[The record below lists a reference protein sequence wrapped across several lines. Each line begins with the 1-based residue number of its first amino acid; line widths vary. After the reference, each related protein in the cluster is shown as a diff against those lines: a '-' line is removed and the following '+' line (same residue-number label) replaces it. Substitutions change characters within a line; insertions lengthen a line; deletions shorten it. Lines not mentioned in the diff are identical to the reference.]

1 MGKGPCLLG
10 ANLTD
15 PYGRARFWAS
25 SQTFCPQANTLL
37 AGDLLLAALFSATMA
52 CFLRCLNWS
61 TRVLAVGL
69 SEVEV
74 WSGVAAGSRPW
85 SKRFGA
91 RPVVE
96 FQALLWISVAKGS
109 IAAHLC

>member
-10 ANLTD
+10 ASFTE
-15 PYGRARFWAS
+15 PYGRARFLAS
-25 SQTFCPQANTLL
+25 SQTFCPRLNTFL
-37 AGDLLLAALFSATMA
+37 AGELRFAVLLSAAMA

-61 TRVLAVGL
+61 SRALAAGL
-69 SEVEV
+69 SEVET

-85 SKRFGA
+85 SRRFGA

-96 FQALLWISVAKGS
+96 FWALLWISVARGS
-109 IAAHLC
+109 IAAQSC

>member
-10 ANLTD
+10 ASLAD

-25 SQTFCPQANTLL
+25 SQTFCLSLNTFL
-37 AGDLLLAALFSATMA
+37 AGELLLADLLSAAIA
-52 CFLRCLNWS
+52 CFLRCLSWS
-61 TRVLAVGL
+61 TRAFAVGL
-69 SEVEV
+69 SEVELCSRV
-74 WSGVAAGSRPW
+74 TAGSRPW

-96 FQALLWISVAKGS
+96 FRALLWVSVARGS
-109 IAAHLC
+109 IVAQSC